1 MTTLKRA
8 TAATL
13 LAPAL
18 VTEQADDHAV
28 ADNLDI

>member
-1 MTTLKRA
+1 MTTRKRA

-18 VTEQADDHAV
+18 VTEQADDRAI
-28 ADNLDI
+28 AENLDI